1 MNTILHQVDPV
12 DESISFSAEFFHLF
26 KMKKH
31 FSRCAKKDG
40 KGIPAFD
47 ILRFLFALV
56 FMKKNLFAM
65 TREKSLPWGKDAFY
79 RFLSESRINWRRFL
93 LAVGRQLIKSFF
105 LPLTSDSGDRVLV
118 LDDSS
123 YSRDRSSRVE
133 LLSRCYDHCERRFYR
148 GFRMLTLGW
157 SDGRSFLPL
166 AFSLL
171 ASSKEENRL
180 FGPGAHDGRTF
191 GGRMRREAV
200 KTRPDAALSLL
211 DDALASGLEADYLL
225 FDSWFANNR
234 FVHSVR
240 RRGLHVIAMGKD
252 FNGLRFLVGEDGGD
266 SGDKR
271 SLKLGD
277 LHRRVCSSLCGR
289 EILGSVAVEM
299 KDGKGSTEA
308 PLPVKV
314 VFVRNRNAGARRG
327 WLALICTDLSLP
339 DTEVVRIYGKRWSV
353 EVFFKACK
361 SVLGLACEFQTR
373 SYDSLVAHTSIVFLR
388 YMMLSFEQRRSE
400 DQRSYGELFMACCE
414 ELEDITFV
422 AALSLLLDAL
432 KTLVREGVSL
442 TEELL
447 MRLFLDYLGRMPGF
461 LRRKLGIIEAL
472 ALS

>member
-1 MNTILHQVDPV
+1 MKTILHQVDHV
-12 DESISFSAEFFHLF
+12 DESISFAAEFFHLF
-26 KMKKH
+26 KVRKH

-56 FMKKNLFAM
+56 FMRKNLFAM
-65 TREKSLPWGKDAFY
+65 TREKSLPWGKDTFY

-93 LAVGRQLIKSFF
+93 LAVGRQLIRSFF
-105 LPLTSDSGDRVLV
+105 LPLTSDAGDRVFV

-123 YSRDRSSRVE
+123 YVRDRSSRVE
-133 LLSRCYDHCERRFYR
+133 LLSRCYDHCDHRFYR

-171 ASSKEENRL
+171 GSSKEENRL

-191 GGRMRREAV
+191 GGHMRKEAV

-211 DDALASGLEADYLL
+211 DDALAAGLEADYLL
-225 FDSWFANNR
+225 FDSWFAVNH
-234 FVHSVR
+234 FVHSVH
-240 RRGLHVIAMGKD
+240 RRGLHVIAMAKD
-252 FNGLRFLVGEDGGD
+252 FNGLRFLVGEDDGK
-266 SGDKR
+266 KR
-271 SLKLGD
+271 SVKLGD
-277 LHRRVCSSLCGR
+277 LHRCVRSSLCGR
-289 EILGSVAVEM
+289 EILGSVVVEM
-299 KDGKGSTEA
+299 NGGKENPEA

-314 VFVRNRNAGARRG
+314 VFVRNRNGGAGRG
-327 WLALICTDLSLP
+327 WLALICTDLSLT

-361 SVLGLACEFQTR
+361 SVLGLAAEFQTR
-373 SYDSLVAHTSIVFLR
+373 SYESLVAHTSIVFLR
-388 YMMLSFEQRRSE
+388 HMMLSFEQRRSE

-414 ELEDITFV
+414 EMEDITFA

-432 KTLVREGVSL
+432 KPLVREGMSL
-442 TEELL
+442 TEDFLT
-447 MRLFLDYLGRMPGF
+447 RLFLDFLARMPGY
-461 LRRKLGIIEAL
+461 LRQKLGLRTAL